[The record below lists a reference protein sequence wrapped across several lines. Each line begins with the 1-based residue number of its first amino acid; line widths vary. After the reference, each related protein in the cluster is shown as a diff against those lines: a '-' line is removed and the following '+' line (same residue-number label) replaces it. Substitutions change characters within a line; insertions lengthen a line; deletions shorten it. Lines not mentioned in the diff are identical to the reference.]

1 MATTITANGINFPD
15 GSAGSPSI
23 GGTDTNTGLFTGSD
37 IVGFATGGSERLRID
52 ASGNV
57 NIANDSGKLQL
68 GTSADLQIYHNGT
81 HSYIKDAG
89 TGNLILQTSKLNIN
103 NADGTEGLIHATE
116 NGKVELY
123 YDNSVK
129 FETTSS
135 GVSVT
140 GGVTASG
147 ASTFNEDVTF
157 TGTNAN
163 IQFDKTADAIEF
175 LDNAEARFGTGDD
188 LKIYHNGTHSYI
200 TNATNDLT
208 LECTTNDAALTL
220 KANTIYIKDESN
232 QYFLKG
238 IENTGSV
245 ELYYGNSKKFETT
258 SAGATFSGSV
268 LINNSSGVNVYGSIS
283 MTETS
288 TYGWVKSFSGKGLY
302 LVPTSNG
309 VYLDSGN
316 TSWNSGSD
324 ERTKTGLTPITDA
337 LTKIEGCRS
346 VIGRYKTDEETT
358 ERSFLIA
365 QDFQTHFP
373 VAVGKNKTLPDDENL
388 SLRYQDVIPLLLAGI
403 KELSAE
409 AKTLKTKVT
418 TLEAK

>member
-1 MATTITANGINFPD
+1 MAITINGTTGITTTGDYDAED
-15 GSAGSPSI
+15 GDKI
-23 GGTDTNTGLFTGSD
+23 L
-37 IVGFATGGSERLRID
+37 
-52 ASGNV
+52 
-57 NIANDSGKLQL
+57 L
-68 GTSADLQIYHNGT
+68 GTGDDLQIHHTSNKNYINAQNYNLAIQRGGTTSLEFDGNGDISIPDSKTLYFGNGADLNIYHDGS
-81 HSYIKDAG
+81 HSYIKDSGG
-89 TGNLILQTSKLNIN
+89 TGNLRVQTN
-103 NADGTEGLIHATE
+103 NLRIENAAGTENQALFTE
-116 NGKVELY
+116 
-123 YDNSVK
+123 D
-129 FETTSS
+129 
-135 GVSVT
+135 
-140 GGVTASG
+140 
-147 ASTFNEDVTF
+147 
-157 TGTNAN
+157 
-163 IQFDKTADAIEF
+163 
-175 LDNAEARFGTGDD
+175 
-188 LKIYHNGTHSYI
+188 
-200 TNATNDLT
+200 
-208 LECTTNDAALTL
+208 
-220 KANTIYIKDESN
+220 
-232 QYFLKG
+232 
-238 IENTGSV
+238 GSV
-245 ELYYGNSKKFETT
+245 ELYYDNSKKFETT

-409 AKTLKTKVT
+409 VKTLKTKVAA
-418 TLEAK
+418 LEAA